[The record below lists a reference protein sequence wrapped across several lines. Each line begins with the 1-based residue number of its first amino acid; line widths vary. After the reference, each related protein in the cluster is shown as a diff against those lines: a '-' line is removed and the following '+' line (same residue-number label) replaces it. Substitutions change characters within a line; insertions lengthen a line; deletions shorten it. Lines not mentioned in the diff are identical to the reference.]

1 MRPAVLTAALLA
13 LAAAFSAAGPAPA
26 ASPGHGPS
34 AAAALRCP
42 VSASFSPTRGDP
54 TRLRVRFHVA
64 GFRGRKPVYLHYL
77 NPSRHLART
86 VGLGFTS
93 GVCGLLTSSRRRL
106 FPFRDVRAGTW
117 RLQFDTQGRFHRRP
131 RAPFVILR
139 VPVVPG

>member
-1 MRPAVLTAALLA
+1 MRLALVLA
-13 LAAAFSAAGPAPA
+13 LAALAAAAFAPA
-26 ASPGHGPS
+26 A
-34 AAAALRCP
+34 AQARRCP
-42 VSASFSPTRGDP
+42 VSASFSPSRGDP
-54 TRLRVRFHVA
+54 LRLHVRFHVA

-77 NPSRHLART
+77 NPSRRLART

-93 GVCGLLTSSRRRL
+93 GVCGLLTTSRRRL
-106 FPFRDVRAGTW
+106 FPFRRVRPGTW

>member
-1 MRPAVLTAALLA
+1 MRFGLVAVL
-13 LAAAFSAAGPAPA
+13 LAAAVALPVAALPA
-26 ASPGHGPS
+26 AS
-34 AAAALRCP
+34 AARNCP
-42 VSASFSPTRGDP
+42 VSAGFSPTRGNP
-54 TRLRVRFHVA
+54 VTLRVRFHVA
-64 GFRGRKPVYLHYL
+64 GFRGRKPVYLHYR
-77 NPSRHLART
+77 NPSGHLART

-93 GVCGLLTSSRRRL
+93 GVCGLLTTSRRRL